1 MLHAAKFRLYPTKE
15 QEKFL
20 WGQWGAVRFV
30 WNKALALKQR
40 FYKRDGTNLSVIH
53 DLKPL
58 LAVAKKSRKYSWL
71 KLYDS
76 IALQE
81 AVRHL
86 DGAFN
91 RFFKQE
97 AGFPRWKSR
106 RGEQS
111 SYHCT
116 CVSAGDGWIRV
127 PKIGRI
133 KAVTHR
139 PVEGKVKSITIDG
152 QREITLEVGQTAT
165 LTASVKPADAP
176 IKTCSWDSS
185 NTSVATIDSST
196 GVVTAVG
203 AGTTQITASADDGG
217 FVDNITVTVKG
228 NGLELKGISLS
239 STALNLKPQQA
250 ATLNAVL
257 DPEGAQAS
265 LSWKSSDE
273 SIVRV
278 SGNGASA
285 QLTAVN
291 AGSAQVTVSSSDG
304 KFTAACQITVSTSS
318 QEAPGIVFAQTN
330 MSLTVGQPQNI
341 SLTITPSGAD
351 VGKISWNASSDAIS
365 VQEGYNGTD
374 VLVTGVKA
382 GTAVLTASTES
393 GLQASCTIT
402 VKEEGSTDTTG
413 QVKLSVSPLVLN
425 AGEEGQLQYAVDPS
439 GTQLTFTSSDPRI
452 ADVND
457 KGYVTTII
465 HLDQTTD
472 VTITVKTADGSVSAQ
487 TTVTVMAAGGSSQG
501 SQQGGQTQGQNQ
513 NQGSS
518 QEQGTQADLGLYSE
532 SSWESVEVGYTK
544 LLPLH
549 VGLAEGDV
557 TIKCSSSDRSI
568 AQVDNEG
575 MVTGVGPGSATIT
588 ITATDNNTGDYQ
600 TITVEVEVE
609 GSGFGYGT
617 SDPQPDEEENSRG
630 SGERG

>member
-1 MLHAAKFRLYPTKE
+1 M
-15 QEKFL
+15 
-20 WGQWGAVRFV
+20 
-30 WNKALALKQR
+30 
-40 FYKRDGTNLSVIH
+40 
-53 DLKPL
+53 
-58 LAVAKKSRKYSWL
+58 
-71 KLYDS
+71 
-76 IALQE
+76 
-81 AVRHL
+81 
-86 DGAFN
+86 
-91 RFFKQE
+91 
-97 AGFPRWKSR
+97 
-106 RGEQS
+106 
-111 SYHCT
+111 
-116 CVSAGDGWIRV
+116 
-127 PKIGRI
+127 
-133 KAVTHR
+133 
-139 PVEGKVKSITIDG
+139 
-152 QREITLEVGQTAT
+152 
-165 LTASVKPADAP
+165 
-176 IKTCSWDSS
+176 
-185 NTSVATIDSST
+185 
-196 GVVTAVG
+196 
-203 AGTTQITASADDGG
+203 
-217 FVDNITVTVKG
+217 
-228 NGLELKGISLS
+228 ELKGISLS
-239 STALNLKPQQA
+239 STALNLKPQQT

-265 LSWKSSDE
+265 LNWKSSDE

-374 VLVTGVKA
+374 VVVTGVKA

-472 VTITVKTADGSVSAQ
+472 VTITDKTADGSASAQ
-487 TTVTVMAAGGSSQG
+487 TTVTVMAAGGGSSQG
-501 SQQGGQTQGQNQ
+501 SQQGQQGGQTQDKDQ

-617 SDPQPDEEENSRG
+617 SDPQPDEEDDSRS

>member
-1 MLHAAKFRLYPTKE
+1 M
-15 QEKFL
+15 
-20 WGQWGAVRFV
+20 
-30 WNKALALKQR
+30 
-40 FYKRDGTNLSVIH
+40 
-53 DLKPL
+53 
-58 LAVAKKSRKYSWL
+58 
-71 KLYDS
+71 
-76 IALQE
+76 
-81 AVRHL
+81 
-86 DGAFN
+86 
-91 RFFKQE
+91 
-97 AGFPRWKSR
+97 
-106 RGEQS
+106 
-111 SYHCT
+111 
-116 CVSAGDGWIRV
+116 
-127 PKIGRI
+127 
-133 KAVTHR
+133 
-139 PVEGKVKSITIDG
+139 
-152 QREITLEVGQTAT
+152 TA
-165 LTASVKPADAP
+165 
-176 IKTCSWDSS
+176 
-185 NTSVATIDSST
+185 
-196 GVVTAVG
+196 
-203 AGTTQITASADDGG
+203 G
-217 FVDNITVTVKG
+217 FVDNITVTVK
-228 NGLELKGISLS
+228 EMDWSSRAFRWS
-239 STALNLKPQQA
+239 STALNLKPQQT

-265 LSWKSSDE
+265 LNWKSSDE

-291 AGSAQVTVSSSDG
+291 AGWRQVTVSSSDG

-374 VLVTGVKA
+374 VVVTGVKA

-472 VTITVKTADGSVSAQ
+472 VTITVKTADGSASAQ

-501 SQQGGQTQGQNQ
+501 SQQGQQGGQTQGQNQ

-532 SSWESVEVGYTK
+532 SSWESVEVSYTK
-544 LLPLH
+544 L
-549 VGLAEGDV
+549 
-557 TIKCSSSDRSI
+557 CRC
-568 AQVDNEG
+568 
-575 MVTGVGPGSATIT
+575 
-588 ITATDNNTGDYQ
+588 
-600 TITVEVEVE
+600 
-609 GSGFGYGT
+609 T
-617 SDPQPDEEENSRG
+617 SDWQRRCHHQVQLQRPQHRTG
-630 SGERG
+630 GQ